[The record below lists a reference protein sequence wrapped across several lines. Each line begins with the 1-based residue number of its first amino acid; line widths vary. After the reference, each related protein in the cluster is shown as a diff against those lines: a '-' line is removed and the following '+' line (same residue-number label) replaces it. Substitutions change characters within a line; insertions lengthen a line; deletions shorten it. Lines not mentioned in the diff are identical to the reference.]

1 MNAPFV
7 GLPPGLT
14 IPVPSWPLIGQ
25 QAPIA
30 GLFTIHILLAQF
42 TAGCISIA
50 PFAELYGVRR
60 AHPHALHYAERLITF
75 YYLLFSLGASWGI
88 FAVTALYGLWANQ
101 IGILFNRL
109 LPLMGF
115 AFGIFFVLVP
125 LLVWYKNSFGTMAPR
140 RHVILGFAVAFW
152 QNLFIVAIV
161 GLDAFLITPQHSGFT
176 GPLLDPAYAPLLL
189 HRLVGNVSW
198 AALLL
203 GGVAVIHLMRA
214 SDESE
219 RSYQAWA
226 ARTNLRIGLLAGV
239 LMPWIG
245 FALVEVV
252 RAAQPGYFDNLVM
265 GSAAYLMVIQEALM
279 LVVLVGGNLAI
290 ALENRP
296 DRSLDGAGRLA
307 VLLSLGGMVLGVL
320 PAQLLPPDIYWLRYA
335 GLFFATAVTLWHVLH
350 RSLPGQAMPSLV
362 PAPGAAVA
370 LPYSGSALARRAVV
384 MVGVTAMVLS
394 LYMGFIKEE
403 ARGGYTI
410 YGELTQSDSRGNFL
424 PGPQLYP
431 R

>member
-1 MNAPFV
+1 VNAPFG

-14 IPVPSWPLIGQ
+14 IPIPDWPVVGN

-30 GLFTIHILLAQF
+30 ALFTAHMVLAQF
-42 TAGCISIA
+42 TAGCITIA
-50 PFAELYGVRR
+50 PFAELYGARR
-60 AHPHALHYAERLITF
+60 VHPQALHYAERLTTF
-75 YYLLFSLGASWGI
+75 YYLLFSLGASLGI

-109 LPLMGF
+109 LPLMGL

-125 LLVWYKNSFGTMAPR
+125 LLVWYKNSFGTMTPR
-140 RHVILGFAVAFW
+140 RHIALGFAVAFW
-152 QNLFIVAIV
+152 QNLFIVCIV

-176 GPLLDPAYAPLLL
+176 GPLLNPSYTPLLL
-189 HRLVGNVSW
+189 HRLLGNVSW

-219 RSYQAWA
+219 RVYQAWA
-226 ARTNLRIGLLAGV
+226 TRTNLRIGLITAAA
-239 LMPWIG
+239 MPWIG

-252 RAAQPGYFDNLVM
+252 RRAAPGYFDNLVL
-265 GSAAYLMVIQEALM
+265 GSAAYLMVIQEVLM
-279 LVVLVGGNLAI
+279 LVLLVGGNLAL

-296 DRSLDGAGRLA
+296 DRSLDGPGRLA
-307 VLLSLGGMVLGVL
+307 VLLSLGGMMLGVL
-320 PAQLLPPDIYWLRYA
+320 PAQVLGPGIYWLRYA
-335 GLFFATAVTLWHVLH
+335 GLFLATAVTLVHVLH
-350 RSLPGQAMPSLV
+350 RTLPGQAMPALV

-370 LPYSGSALARRAVV
+370 LPYSTSALARRAVV
-384 MVGVTAMVLS
+384 LVGVTAMVLS

-403 ARGGYTI
+403 ARGQYTI

>member
-1 MNAPFV
+1 VTPPLG

-14 IPVPSWPLIGQ
+14 IPIPDWPVVGN

-30 GLFTIHILLAQF
+30 ALFTAHMALAQF
-42 TAGCISIA
+42 TAGCITIA
-50 PFAELYGVRR
+50 PFAELHGIRR
-60 AHPHALHYAERLITF
+60 VNPRALHYADRLTTF
-75 YYLLFSLGASWGI
+75 YYLLFSLGASLGI

-109 LPLMGF
+109 LPLMGL

-140 RHVILGFAVAFW
+140 RHVALGFAVSFW
-152 QNLFIVAIV
+152 QNLFIVCIV

-176 GPLLDPAYAPLLL
+176 GPLLNAAYTPLLL

-203 GGVAVIHLMRA
+203 GGVAVVHLMRA

-219 RSYQAWA
+219 RVYQAWA
-226 ARTNLRIGLLAGV
+226 ARTNLRIGLITAAA
-239 LMPWIG
+239 MPWIG

-252 RAAQPGYFDNLVM
+252 RQVEPGYFDNLVS
-265 GSAAYLMVIQEALM
+265 GSTAYLMVIQEALM
-279 LVVLVGGNLAI
+279 LLLLVGGNLAI
-290 ALENRP
+290 ALENRA

-307 VLLSLGGMVLGVL
+307 VLLTLGGMVLGVL
-320 PAQLLPPDIYWLRYA
+320 PAQVLGPGVYWMRYV
-335 GLFFATAVTLWHVLH
+335 GLFLASAVTLLHVLH
-350 RSLPGQAMPSLV
+350 RTLPGRAMPSLV
-362 PAPGAAVA
+362 PAPGAAIA
-370 LPYSGSALARRAVV
+370 LPYTTSSLARRTVV
-384 MVGVTAMVLS
+384 LVGVTAMVLS
-394 LYMGFIKEE
+394 LFMGFIKEE
-403 ARGGYTI
+403 ARGQYTI
-410 YGELTQSDSRGNFL
+410 YGELTQGDSRGNFL
-424 PGPQLYP
+424 PGPGVYP